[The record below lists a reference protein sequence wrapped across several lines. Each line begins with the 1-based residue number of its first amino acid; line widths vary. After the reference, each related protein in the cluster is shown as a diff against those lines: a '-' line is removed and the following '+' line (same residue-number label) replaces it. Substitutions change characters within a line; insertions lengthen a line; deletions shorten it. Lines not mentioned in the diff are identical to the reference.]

1 MTRFGDLAERFKP
14 SARAKT
20 HLLAAALLWT
30 VVGLGLTTAGLV
42 WSFSSALPWSLLL
55 AAAGIAA
62 GTVKGRLVIRK
73 MADWNTARIIAR
85 GDGRCLGGFLAPK
98 TWLLVIVMMGSGIL
112 LRRSGVPRPI
122 LGILYTAV
130 GTGLLIGGQKLWKAW
145 RETPETKGSPTP

>member
-1 MTRFGDLAERFKP
+1 MTPLKEWSERFKP
-14 SARAKT
+14 AARART

-30 VVGLGLTTAGLV
+30 VVGLGLTAAGIA

-55 AAAGIAA
+55 AITGIAA

-98 TWLLVIVMMGSGIL
+98 TWLLIIIMMGSGIL

-122 LGILYTAV
+122 LGVLYTAV
-130 GTGLLIGGQKLWKAW
+130 GTGLLFGGRQLWKAW
-145 RETPETKGSPTP
+145 RETPETN